1 MNGLLSQLTRETPV
15 IRQTLALDAEGLN
28 TGLAIE
34 AAYASGT
41 ERPENRFDKF
51 AC

>member
-34 AAYASGT
+34 DEVKGFAAVGFGELA
-41 ERPENRFDKF
+41 P
-51 AC
+51 

>member
-34 AAYASGT
+34 AAYSSGT